1 MARTQSKEARAIVR
15 ELLKRIAEDR
25 TLSPDRSK
33 NELKASRRA
42 LGALLFSPDYVGYI
56 DKIDDALRAN
66 KPPKNILKSIASASE
81 KLVKSYSFAP
91 GIFEAH
97 HVIALTSLRD
107 NFMVLPEAEQ
117 DKFLDMLA
125 DNGWEL
131 GDTPQQLMNT
141 VQSRPAHIKQDP
153 IYGSGKE
160 LYKGQSELIS
170 GTQASHGTLS
180 GSVPTNNPK
189 IQAKGATNAAELMDQ
204 FRIVSQPQVLQALKG
219 NITDDAVRKA
229 VLEQTNGLI
238 DLYNVDPEMV
248 AQLQQSQQLME
259 QRRVG
264 VEAGGQAGFDRPS
277 PEVVTQRVEDLVP
290 GLTDPSYVPSSQD
303 MMKASMGLNGL
314 DRKAVDTIASVL
326 RNPAVR
332 AGAIV
337 GAPGIVTMGLSAKA
351 HTQATAEAEADP
363 TLRNRA
369 VQAATGAQVLG
380 DSIDATGAV
389 LSASG
394 VGAVAGVP
402 MMAAGGAISNVGSLA
417 EQVITA
423 PEAYQRSAETVAER
437 TDKTEEEVKSD
448 PLGYGSLFDSVT
460 SKLGEMSL
468 SGYNSLQSA
477 FR

>member
-1 MARTQSKEARAIVR
+1 MR
-15 ELLKRIAEDR
+15 ELLRRIEADG
-25 TLSPDRSK
+25 TLSPERSK

-56 DKIDDALRAN
+56 DKIDDALTAN
-66 KPPKNILKSIASASE
+66 KPPKNILKSIAGASE

-107 NFMVLPEAEQ
+107 NFMSLPEAEQ

-153 IYGSGKE
+153 IHGSGTE
-160 LYKGQSELIS
+160 LYKGQSELLS
-170 GTQASHGTLS
+170 GTQVSHGTLG

-189 IQAKGATNAAELMDQ
+189 IQAKGATNAAELMEQ
-204 FRIVSQPQVLQALKG
+204 FRVVSQPQVLQALKG

-229 VLEQTNGLI
+229 VYEQTNGLI
-238 DLYNVDPEMV
+238 DLYNADPQMV
-248 AQLQQSQQLME
+248 AQLNQSQQLME

-264 VEAGGQAGFDRPS
+264 LEAGGVAGFDRPS
-277 PEVVTQRVEDLVP
+277 AEVVTQRAEDLVP
-290 GLTDPSYVPSSQD
+290 GLTDPNYVPKPD
-303 MMKASMGLNGL
+303 DIAKASLGLQGF
-314 DRKAVDTIASVL
+314 DRQAVDQIASIL

-332 AGAIV
+332 AAGVVGLPGAL
-337 GAPGIVTMGLSAKA
+337 TMGLSAKA
-351 HTQATAEAEADP
+351 HTEATAEAEANP

-380 DSIDATGAV
+380 DSIDTTGAV

-402 MMAAGGAISNVGSLA
+402 MMAAGGLISNVGSVA
-417 EQVITA
+417 ENVIKT
-423 PEAYQRSAETVAER
+423 PEQYQKSAETVAER
-437 TDKTEEEVKSD
+437 TGKTEEEVKSD

-468 SGYNSLQSA
+468 SGYNALQSA

>member
-1 MARTQSKEARAIVR
+1 MARTQSKEARAVVR

-66 KPPKNILKSIASASE
+66 KPPKNILKSIAGASE
-81 KLVKSYSFAP
+81 RLVKGYSFAP

-97 HVIALTSLRD
+97 HVIALNSLRD
-107 NFMVLPEAEQ
+107 NFMALPEAEQ

-141 VQSRPAHIKQDP
+141 VQSRPAHLKQDP
-153 IYGSGKE
+153 IRGVGSE
-160 LYKGQSELIS
+160 LYQGQSALLS
-170 GTQASHGTLS
+170 GSQASHGVES
-180 GSVPTNNPK
+180 GAVPTNNPK

-204 FRIVSQPQVLQALKG
+204 FKIISRPQVLQAMKG

-229 VLEQTNGLI
+229 VLEASDGLI
-238 DLYNVDPEMV
+238 DLYNVDP
-248 AQLQQSQQLME
+248 QIIQGISQSQAQMQLRNAAV
-259 QRRVG
+259 Q
-264 VEAGGQAGFDRPS
+264 AGGEAGFDRPS
-277 PEVVTQRVEDLVP
+277 VEAVGETLDDIAP
-290 GLTDPSYVPSSQD
+290 GFADPNYVPSPDD
-303 MMKASMGLNGL
+303 MMKSSMRLQGLGK
-314 DRKAVDTIASVL
+314 KAVDTIAGVL

-369 VQAATGAQVLG
+369 VQVATGAQVLG

-423 PEAYQRSAETVAER
+423 PEGYQRSAETVAER
-437 TDKTEEEVKSD
+437 TGKTEEEVKSD

-468 SGYNSLQSA
+468 SGYNALQSA